1 MIDWLVLAIGAML
14 GFIAWTYYGEARTQ
28 RNVID
33 MIIDVL
39 MEDEDEGLD

>member
-14 GFIAWTYYGEARTQ
+14 GFIAGTYYGEARIQ
-28 RNVID
+28 RNLID
-33 MIIDVL
+33 VMFDVL